1 MYARGHAMYSI
12 MSLIEN
18 VGMLSDP
25 MGQTLCMFFIICKLF
40 RYLLAQ
46 V

>member
-12 MSLIEN
+12 MSLIKH

-25 MGQTLCMFFIICKLF
+25 MGQTLCMFFIVCKLF
-40 RYLLAQ
+40 RYLHAQ